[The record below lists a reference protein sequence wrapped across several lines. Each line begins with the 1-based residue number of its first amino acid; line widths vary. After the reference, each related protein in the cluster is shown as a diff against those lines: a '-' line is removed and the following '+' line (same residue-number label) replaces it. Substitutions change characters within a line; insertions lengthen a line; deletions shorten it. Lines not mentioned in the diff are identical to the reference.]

1 RRQDQ
6 GRIRSRRAV
15 AEADAA
21 HEGLGAIP
29 LVGPDEGDRND
40 DQRPRVKLSILRL
53 IPRRLVRD
61 ALLPTERAAAMA
73 AALSKIFAKNP
84 EHPFAKI
91 AAVEFNR
98 LARLYEV
105 EKRRIIARKP
115 KNRRNVERDRRIF
128 AAHAA

>member
-1 RRQDQ
+1 M
-6 GRIRSRRAV
+6 
-15 AEADAA
+15 
-21 HEGLGAIP
+21 
-29 LVGPDEGDRND
+29 
-40 DQRPRVKLSILRL
+40 KLSILRL

-61 ALLPTERAAAMA
+61 ALLPTERDAAMA

-128 AAHAA
+128 AAHAAGKSVKAIALDERLSEGRVSQILSGPRP